1 MASISELQAQKRKL
15 NASLAEIR
23 LKAKRIKHNTSRQH
37 RTIKRAWILDD
48 KCLKTVLAVYIVS
61 DSSCEAAVAYLKKL
75 GRQRR
80 WGVKKDSELEVM
92 VLHAVLAA
100 DFNILATFAD
110 PDAAQE
116 TIVMRA
122 AIEFTTQW
130 RLVAWCKEQNQKGIA
145 PRTSLMLDRWEHL
158 RTGAPVHVRP
168 KRWGVSAA
176 ASARMRIFRLRRS
189 FHGRVG
195 KFRIRER
202 LPVDVMQFKVGHT
215 SSLVRQLSRLPRCPP
230 IRPPE
235 LCNADAAP
243 MPARLQCI
251 LSSGCA
257 LARFGVVPTLPN
269 GRSARTQPKLW
280 RQTGELRR

>member
-1 MASISELQAQKRKL
+1 MTSISDLQEQKRKL
-15 NASLAEIR
+15 DASLTQIR

-37 RTIKRAWILDD
+37 RSIQRAWALDD
-48 KCLKTVLAVYIVS
+48 KCLKIVLAVYMVS
-61 DSSCEAAVAYLKKL
+61 DSSCDAAVAYLKKL
-75 GRQRR
+75 GRKRR
-80 WGVKKDSELEVM
+80 WAVKNDSELESM

-100 DFNILATFAD
+100 DGNILAAFAD
-110 PDAAQE
+110 PDVAQE

-130 RLVAWCKEQNQKGIA
+130 QLVAWCKEQNQKGIA
-145 PRTSLMLDRWEHL
+145 PPTSLMLDRWEQL
-158 RTGAPVHVRP
+158 RTVVPMHVRP
-168 KRWGVSAA
+168 RRWGVSAA
-176 ASARMRIFRLRRS
+176 ASARMRILRLRRS

-257 LARFGVVPTLPN
+257 LARFGVVPSLPN